1 VTAVSLLDA
10 NVLIALAWPAH
21 SAHSRVRRWFENH
34 GQNGWATCPF
44 TQCAFVRIVSNPA
57 FSPHALSVA
66 EAMRLLR
73 LNVQHPA
80 HRFWP
85 DDIPFNEAVQSF
97 EDRLVGHQQV
107 TDAYLLGLAV
117 HKKGKLATLD
127 KSFATLLRQHG
138 PARASL
144 ELLA

>member
-1 VTAVSLLDA
+1 MTVSLLDA
-10 NVLIALAWPAH
+10 NVLIALAWPTHTAH
-21 SAHSRVRRWFENH
+21 GRVRRWFENH

-66 EAMRLLR
+66 EATRLLR
-73 LNVQHPA
+73 LNLQHPG

-85 DDIPFNEAVQSF
+85 IDMGFDEAVQSF
-97 EDRLVGHQQV
+97 QGRLVGHQQV

-127 KSFATLLRQHG
+127 KSIVTLQRSTG
-138 PARASL
+138 PERASL
-144 ELLA
+144 ELIP